1 MPFKRNC
8 RFRIATVIIT
18 LCLLSSCASKKDT
31 DFTEYKDFE
40 YSESTTE
47 QTQSFEERLRAETGL
62 CFFDEVCRDLE
73 NSYTITKQT
82 ECIGNTYLLP
92 AFFYD
97 LSISN
102 EKLYYTSHS
111 TYGDDIAYK
120 ISITQE
126 QCEELQKKEARAIL
140 FRVDAIEPITMSFYP
155 EKEYYFEDI
164 EIPRETSD
172 EYQEREYMEV
182 VNEDT
187 ISAYIDYTTS
197 SCMVYGT
204 CLGVYHE

>member
-1 MPFKRNC
+1 MIFPYRMKNCTIPPIRHMAMTLHTKFQLHKNNVRSFKR
-8 RFRIATVIIT
+8 R
-18 LCLLSSCASKKDT
+18 
-31 DFTEYKDFE
+31 
-40 YSESTTE
+40 
-47 QTQSFEERLRAETGL
+47 RL
-62 CFFDEVCRDLE
+62 
-73 NSYTITKQT
+73 
-82 ECIGNTYLLP
+82 
-92 AFFYD
+92 
-97 LSISN
+97 
-102 EKLYYTSHS
+102 
-111 TYGDDIAYK
+111 
-120 ISITQE
+120 
-126 QCEELQKKEARAIL
+126 AIL